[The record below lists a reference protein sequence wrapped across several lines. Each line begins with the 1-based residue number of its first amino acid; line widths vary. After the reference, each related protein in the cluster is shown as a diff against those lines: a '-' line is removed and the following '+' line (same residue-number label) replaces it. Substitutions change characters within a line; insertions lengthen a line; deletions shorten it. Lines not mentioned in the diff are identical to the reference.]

1 MRSTEEYETI
11 VAEII
16 EKLRDDKHYYGKE
29 GQRYLSNSD
38 IGALLND
45 PRAFRQYSDPT
56 IPMLMGSYLH
66 TKILEPEKLEQ
77 FIIVDATTRTTK
89 HYKMA
94 LESSGAKILLLRKEK
109 NDLDFLCDC
118 VTTNYDFC
126 SMIYKEGNKFEEPGL
141 ITIQDVVWKGKA
153 DILTPECIVDL
164 KTTAS
169 INDFR
174 RSAYKYNY
182 DSQAWLYGQI
192 FGVPMKFL
200 AIEKRSGRTAIFECS
215 EDFLASGERKVYNAL
230 DVYRKFFGEN
240 ATEDVSQYY
249 IISQL

>member
-1 MRSTEEYETI
+1 MATEEKGSRVT
-11 VAEII
+11 EII
-16 EKLRDDKHYYGKE
+16 DKLRDDKNYYGKE

-38 IGALLND
+38 IGSLLSD
-45 PRAFRQYSDPT
+45 PRSFRKYSDPT

-66 TKILEPEKLEQ
+66 TKILEPQKLDQ
-77 FIIVDATTRTTK
+77 FMIVDASTRTTK

-94 LESSGAKILLLRKEK
+94 LESSGSNILLLRKEK
-109 NDLDFLCDC
+109 DDLDFLCDC
-118 VTTNYDFC
+118 VTTNFDFC
-126 SMIYKEGNKFEEPGL
+126 AMIYGEGNKFEEPGL
-141 ITIQDVVWKGKA
+141 TTIQDIVWKGKA
-153 DILTPECIVDL
+153 DILSSECIVDL

-169 INDFR
+169 ISDFR

-200 AIEKRSGRTAIFECS
+200 AIEKRSGRTAIFECTD
-215 EDFLASGERKVYNAL
+215 EFLASGERKVYNAL

-240 ATEDVSQYY
+240 ASEDVSQFY